1 MQQHRAD
8 GILTPYTIMEKK
20 TTEDKIDEIHT
31 AVIQMKATMEA
42 DKTICANVHATV
54 NSRIDGLHK
63 KIAGNGQPGI
73 EKNLETQTRRLDRLE
88 TRIIAYATVA
98 MMLVQAFGPKV
109 LKKIG
114 WDTEPP
120 QIVYVQA
127 TEPLKPGQ
135 KIAIK

>member
-1 MQQHRAD
+1 
-8 GILTPYTIMEKK
+8 MEKK
-20 TTEDKIDEIHT
+20 STEDKIDEIHT
-31 AVIQMKATMEA
+31 AVIEMRAQMAA
-42 DKTICANVHATV
+42 DKAICANTHTTV

-88 TRIIAYATVA
+88 TRIIAYATIA

-114 WDTEPP
+114 LEEDPQP
-120 QIVYVQA
+120 QIVYVQTA
-127 TEPLKPGQ
+127 DLKAAH